1 MKEKTKGGGGRRGGH
16 CKADKTV
23 RKMNI
28 FMNFWKT
35 QSRWDNISKLERRK
49 LIQNHYKTSY
59 RWKLKYLIAPRD
71 QIQAYKRQT
80 AGQER
85 TVRQLIMDGN
95 CQTTLGAVRSVKTSL
110 SSMNARLQ
118 AAAVAFHWSSK
129 KG

>member
-1 MKEKTKGGGGRRGGH
+1 
-16 CKADKTV
+16 
-23 RKMNI
+23 MNI